1 MQLFSTRATETCRAR
16 NVPRQGIRPR
26 NTPLETQLS
35 ARFAYKGLEETAYLY
50 RPAYDLL
57 SRTTKSGT
65 RRKVPPLKTKI
76 EGFTSNI
83 EVTQRNLMRVVS
95 IELINFTSVTSFR
108 YLDLPQHWNGSEDEC
123 HLLKNKET
131 LKRNCRKFNL
141 AKSRNGDVG
150 GLGIS
155 RMKERLGKR
164 TGKETKGKDYYFC
177 SRK

>member
-1 MQLFSTRATETCRAR
+1 
-16 NVPRQGIRPR
+16 
-26 NTPLETQLS
+26 
-35 ARFAYKGLEETAYLY
+35 
-50 RPAYDLL
+50 
-57 SRTTKSGT
+57 
-65 RRKVPPLKTKI
+65 
-76 EGFTSNI
+76 
-83 EVTQRNLMRVVS
+83 MRVVS
-95 IELINFTSVTSFR
+95 IVLINFTSVTSFR
-108 YLDLPQHWNGSEDEC
+108 YLDFPQHWNGSEDEC